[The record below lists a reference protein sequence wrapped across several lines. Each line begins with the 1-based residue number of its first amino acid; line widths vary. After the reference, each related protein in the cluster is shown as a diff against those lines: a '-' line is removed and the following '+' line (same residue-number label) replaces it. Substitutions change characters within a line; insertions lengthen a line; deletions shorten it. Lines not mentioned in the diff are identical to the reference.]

1 MTEQQPPYNTRKSG
15 AGRKPMKKLKLFHKL
30 QTIFSPVD
38 YERLLKY
45 KEATGR
51 TLQDIGNSAVME
63 YINGGL
69 GMGEK

>member
-1 MTEQQPPYNTRKSG
+1 MTEQQPPYKARQAG
-15 AGRKPMKKLKLFHKL
+15 AGRKPKIRIKLFHKL

-38 YERLLKY
+38 YERLLRY
-45 KEATGR
+45 KESTGR